1 VSHHDEPPTER
12 HYRAGVAVGAVVAAV
27 LIAGLVVLFFKE
39 V

>member
-12 HYRAGVAVGAVVAAV
+12 HYRAGVAVGAVAAAV
-27 LIAGLVVLFFKE
+27 LIVALVVLFFKE